1 VTDPITPES
10 WTDQDRAAAEREGWD
25 IFQCDGS
32 GGGLWQIQK
41 FDDPDDE
48 VADVITATVGRLW
61 ETDEEAWLH
70 IWTVPSDLHARA
82 LAFIR
87 ALNPLEWDAITET
100 ALELAAP
107 AANTLPD
114 GGGGDPA

>member
-1 VTDPITPES
+1 VTAPITPEW
-10 WTDQDRAAAEREGWD
+10 WTAEDRAAADREGWD

-41 FDDPDDE
+41 FDDVDDE
-48 VADVITATVGRLW
+48 LAPVIIENVGRLW
-61 ETDEEAWLH
+61 ETDTEAWLH

-87 ALNPLEWDAITET
+87 ALNPLEWDAITEA
-100 ALELAAP
+100 ALEQAAP

-114 GGGGDPA
+114 DARDPV